1 MKRKDILITGGA
13 GYIGSH
19 AVVEL
24 YNSGYRPIIV
34 DNFSNSSIKNIEGIE
49 QIIKNKVAFHEF
61 DCTDEN
67 QMNELFELENNIK
80 RRVISREDASS
91 VMQRFQEVKATGKQI
106 EPLKLKNK
114 TDQTKIINLLVDN
127 NIQSIL

>member
-19 AVVEL
+19 TVVEL

-67 QMNELFELENNIK
+67 QMNELFELENNILA
-80 RRVISREDASS
+80 VIHFAAFKAVEES
-91 VMQRFQEVKATGKQI
+91 V
-106 EPLKLKNK
+106 LKNI
-114 TDQTKIINLLVDN
+114 TITTLDP
-127 NIQSIL
+127 

>member
-34 DNFSNSSIKNIEGIE
+34 DNFSNSSIKI
-49 QIIKNKVAFHEF
+49 
-61 DCTDEN
+61 
-67 QMNELFELENNIK
+67 
-80 RRVISREDASS
+80 
-91 VMQRFQEVKATGKQI
+91 
-106 EPLKLKNK
+106 LKY
-114 TDQTKIINLLVDN
+114 
-127 NIQSIL
+127 